1 MIQAYTAPPS
11 ATRVICIDEF
21 GPIAVNTDPGAE
33 WTARPGRA
41 RYEPDDGRRVPRGG
55 STPLS
60 NRPRDR
66 PESRSPRSGTAAVPS
81 G

>member
-1 MIQAYTAPPS
+1 VIQVYTAPPS

-55 STPLS
+55 S
-60 NRPRDR
+60 
-66 PESRSPRSGTAAVPS
+66 AAFEPAT
-81 G
+81 GQA